1 MKKMEHLTILWPSC
15 KQRII
20 GETAANTLL
29 NAKSW
34 MHDGNFA
41 NGTQPEVSC
50 WQKATSA
57 RLKYS
62 QVVYR

>member
-1 MKKMEHLTILWPSC
+1 MKIK
-15 KQRII
+15 RII